1 MINVLSAALSVLPK
15 QIITYKKF
23 LGVAPNPYG
32 IMVNTYA
39 DPVSC
44 IGSIQP
50 ASADTLYKLG
60 IANTG
65 DIFTCTLHGNTL
77 SIAELQ
83 SNDVIVGANGE
94 IYNIF
99 KSDKWSMYPGQD
111 WNRIFIRRAK
121 NYDK

>member
-1 MINVLSAALSVLPK
+1 MINVLSAALSVIPK
-15 QIITYKKF
+15 QNITYKKF
-23 LGVAPNPYG
+23 LGVKPGPIG
-32 IMVNTYA
+32 LLVNTYA
-39 DPVSC
+39 DPVVC
-44 IGSIQP
+44 VGSIQP

-83 SNDVIVGANGE
+83 SNDIIIGADGE
-94 IYNIF
+94 VYNIF

-121 NYDK
+121 KYEQ